1 MSTDLLMAWDN
12 DAGTADLQIC
22 CNDLKL
28 TGTLDSAILIS
39 LFTDR
44 RAPDS
49 EALPAGDGD
58 RRGWW
63 GDSFP
68 LAEGDA
74 DGSLL
79 WLLAREK
86 QTPAVLERARIYAR
100 EALQWLITDGVARA
114 VEVVASYPLD
124 AWLLIQVSVFEVAG
138 ARSTFSYT
146 LDGNGALCA
155 CEQLN

>member
-1 MSTDLLMAWDN
+1 MSVDLVMAWDN
-12 DAGTADLQIC
+12 DAGVADLQLC

-28 TGTLDSAILIS
+28 ADTLDTAILIS

-44 RAPDS
+44 LAP
-49 EALPAGDGD
+49 ETETLPAGDGD

-68 LAEGDA
+68 MAESDA

-79 WLLAREK
+79 WLLSREK

-100 EALQWLITDGVARA
+100 EALQWLIADRVARS
-114 VEVVASYPLD
+114 VDVTASYPRS
-124 AWLLIQVSVFEVAG
+124 AWLLIEVAVLEISG
-138 ARSTFSYT
+138 NRRTFAYT
-146 LDGNGALCA
+146 LDSNGALCA
-155 CEQLN
+155 CEQLT